1 MLTEGHPFPE
11 LVMSGRTP
19 KREDDIAPHP
29 CLKPQHFMR
38 IVVRALLPLGEGMVL
53 DPFMGAG
60 STIAAAT
67 CVGYESIG
75 IEIDR
80 EYFAMAEKAIPRLSR
95 LYPEFHGET
104 LAQPITNG
112 RATYDIP
119 QQMALALAEESAR
132 YGR

>member
-1 MLTEGHPFPE
+1 
-11 LVMSGRTP
+11 
-19 KREDDIAPHP
+19 
-29 CLKPQHFMR
+29 
-38 IVVRALLPLGEGMVL
+38 MVL